1 MRRLVDY
8 DRGFAESS
16 GLKLIT
22 ESRRFDALVQTSVD
36 SELKRTR
43 RI

>member
-22 ESRRFDALVQTSVD
+22 VSRRLYVLVRTSVI